1 MGAMNAFRLL
11 AIPVLLTLLA
21 GFVGLMRQRNLL
33 LKALAMDVMATGV
46 ISLFVLVGARH
57 GLRSPILS
65 PTDPLPGDVS
75 GAPYWAD
82 PLPQAVIL
90 TAIVIGFSIQAL
102 LMVVIARLA
111 ERDPSL
117 DLEAL
122 ERVES

>member
-1 MGAMNAFRLL
+1 MNAFRLL

-21 GFVGLMRQRNLL
+21 GFLGLMRQRNLL
-33 LKALAMDVMATGV
+33 LKALAMDVMGTGV

-57 GLRSPILS
+57 GLRSPILNNA
-65 PTDPLPGDVS
+65 S
-75 GAPYWAD
+75 GLLSEGPAGTAYWAD

-122 ERVES
+122 ERIEP